1 MLNEIIANN
10 IALQNTKI
18 ILMNASTVSFF
29 PFLHWNKIF
38 QAGTVNSEQLESYVC
53 IFNFQYRVSNIIK
66 PEDQWSC
73 ETLTWYLGQAQ
84 NKIWFKMA
92 QSFLR
97 KASFNFQM

>member
-1 MLNEIIANN
+1 MLDYLWPKSGISCNLKRIT
-10 IALQNTKI
+10 Q
-18 ILMNASTVSFF
+18 FYD
-29 PFLHWNKIF
+29 FLDNH
-38 QAGTVNSEQLESYVC
+38 TPLT
-53 IFNFQYRVSNIIK
+53 K

-84 NKIWFKMA
+84 NKILFKMA

>member
-1 MLNEIIANN
+1 MYCQRMKSY
-10 IALQNTKI
+10 LQDYI
-18 ILMNASTVSFF
+18 
-29 PFLHWNKIF
+29 H
-38 QAGTVNSEQLESYVC
+38 
-53 IFNFQYRVSNIIK
+53 K

-84 NKIWFKMA
+84 NEIWFKMA

>member
-1 MLNEIIANN
+1 MVDLDLFYGKVKFGNLGISI
-10 IALQNTKI
+10 
-18 ILMNASTVSFF
+18 
-29 PFLHWNKIF
+29 
-38 QAGTVNSEQLESYVC
+38 G
-53 IFNFQYRVSNIIK
+53 K